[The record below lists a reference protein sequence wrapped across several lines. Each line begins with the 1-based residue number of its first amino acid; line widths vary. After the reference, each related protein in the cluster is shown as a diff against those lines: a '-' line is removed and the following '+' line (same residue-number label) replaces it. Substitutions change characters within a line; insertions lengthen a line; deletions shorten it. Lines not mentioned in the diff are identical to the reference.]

1 MRNTPV
7 TWGVVLGE
15 HSVEEEH
22 VEEEHVEEEHVEGEP

>member
-22 VEEEHVEEEHVEGEP
+22 VEEEHVGGEP